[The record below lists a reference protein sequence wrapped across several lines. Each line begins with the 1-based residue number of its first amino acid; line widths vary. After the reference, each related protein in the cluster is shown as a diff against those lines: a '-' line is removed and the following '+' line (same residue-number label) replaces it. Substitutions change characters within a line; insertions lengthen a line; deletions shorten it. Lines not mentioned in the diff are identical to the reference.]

1 MSERRRKTDFEAP
14 SQRELDTNHTKL
26 FEILHEIRDRQVDNA
41 VSLGKVET
49 HVENLAGPQGRVT
62 ALESSHRRQWWVTV
76 AIAPA
81 LALAHGIARKL
92 GVQI

>member
-1 MSERRRKTDFEAP
+1 MIERRRKTDFEAP
-14 SQRELDTNHTKL
+14 SQRELDTNHTEL
-26 FEILHEIRDRQVDNA
+26 FAILREIRDRQVDYA

-62 ALESSHRRQWWVTV
+62 ELESSLRRQWWVTV
-76 AIAPA
+76 AIAPF
-81 LALAHGIARKL
+81 LAVAHAVARKL

>member
-14 SQRELDTNHTKL
+14 SQRELDTNHTEL
-26 FEILHEIRDRQVDNA
+26 FAILREIRDRQVDNA

-62 ALESSHRRQWWVTV
+62 ALESSQSRQWWVTV
-76 AIAPA
+76 AIVPVLTAIHA
-81 LALAHGIARKL
+81 LVRKL
-92 GVQI
+92 GVNF